1 MTTVADHNAEVVRKL
16 TERNKVAEFA
26 MQQLGLDER
35 RADVFVKACGD
46 FLKWDGTLQFKTASG
61 SYVAADDPQ
70 CIGFFQREFDFLV
83 PAKKVEGQQV
93 GAVDPALIE
102 KALAG
107 NWTAKSQIF
116 RQLHEGKAKGT
127 EGETQA
133 ALDKLLADAAAKGNG
148 GGERQRDDSGKFVAN
163 GGEKSDASNPFSRAG
178 WNLTAQGR
186 ALRNDPAR
194 AARLAKAAGVTVGAT
209 RPAA

>member
-1 MTTVADHNAEVVRKL
+1 MSTVADHNAEVVRKL

-61 SYVAADDPQ
+61 NYVAADDPQ

-127 EGETQA
+127 EAETQA
-133 ALDKLLADAAAKGNG
+133 ALDKLLADAAAKGNS
-148 GGERQRDDSGKFVAN
+148 GGERQRDESGKFVPK
-163 GGEKSDASNPFSRAG
+163 GGESDASNPWSRDG
-178 WNLTAQGR
+178 WNVTEQGR
-186 ALRNDPAR
+186 VYRRDPDR
-194 AARLAKAAGVTVGAT
+194 AARLAKAARVAIGAV